1 LKGKAV
7 SILIIFSVVLTLS
20 FGKTAPDFSVKDEN
34 GKIVNR
40 DDLKGK
46 PTLLIFWGVLCHSC
60 REEMPVLDRLYKKY
74 GRDINFY
81 AVVLGTK
88 DLQKIKKVKKE
99 WNFEIPVLIGNGD
112 MMYKYKIIGT
122 PMIIVLDRNTEI
134 FRRLIGPQSE
144 EKIEGII
151 KSLL

>member
-46 PTLLIFWGVLCHSC
+46 PTLLIFWGVLCT
-60 REEMPVLDRLYKKY
+60 
-74 GRDINFY
+74 
-81 AVVLGTK
+81 AA
-88 DLQKIKKVKKE
+88 
-99 WNFEIPVLIGNGD
+99 
-112 MMYKYKIIGT
+112 
-122 PMIIVLDRNTEI
+122 
-134 FRRLIGPQSE
+134 
-144 EKIEGII
+144 EKRCLFWIDFI
-151 KSLL
+151 KSMEEI